1 MATRSYEWF
10 LRLPVPLILIVLW
23 LAGAALGVAGAAL
36 GVACAVTLYEVGSVL
51 VQ

>member
-23 LAGAALGVAGAAL
+23 LAGAALGVAGA
-36 GVACAVTLYEVGSVL
+36 VTLYEVGSVL

>member
-23 LAGAALGVAGAAL
+23 LAGAALGVA
-36 GVACAVTLYEVGSVL
+36 CAVTLYEVGSVL